1 MEEQLSNFQQTV
13 MFIVTV
19 LVAGWYVF
27 TNDDDHDEWRR
38 RK

>member
-1 MEEQLSNFQQTV
+1 MEDQISNFQQTV
-13 MFIVTV
+13 MFIVIV

-27 TNDDDHDEWRR
+27 TNDDDHGGWGR